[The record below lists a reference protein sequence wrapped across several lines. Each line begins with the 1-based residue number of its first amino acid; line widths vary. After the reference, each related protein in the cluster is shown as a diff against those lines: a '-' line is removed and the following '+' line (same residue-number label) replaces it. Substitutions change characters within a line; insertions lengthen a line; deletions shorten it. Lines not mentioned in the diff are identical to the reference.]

1 VTYEPRLF
9 AVPIQSVI
17 QGDNGQL
24 IRQVWDLL
32 GIHDDAVVLDATYGL
47 GNFWTDVRPAKLIA
61 HDLDPLKGDGVDCR
75 ALPEDDASV
84 DVFVLDLPYVIQGG
98 RETSTIPGMLDAYG
112 LNDGPRSKRDLFA
125 NHHQAMREARR
136 VLRPGGWLLVKC
148 ADAVSSGRRVWLRDF
163 VVDIGRA
170 LGFTKYDELV
180 HYSRTGPQPNDD
192 REQKH
197 ARRAHSFL
205 VIFHAATTGV

>member
-1 VTYEPRLF
+1 VRQQQLF
-9 AVPIQSVI
+9 DVPVQSVI
-17 QGDNGQL
+17 VDDNGEL
-24 IRQVWDLL
+24 IRQAWELL
-32 GIHDDAVVLDATYGL
+32 RIPDDAVVLDATYGR
-47 GNFWTDVRPAKLIA
+47 GRFWTDVRPVNLIA

-75 ALPEDDASV
+75 RLPEGDASV

-112 LNDGPRSKRDLFA
+112 LADGPRNEADLFA
-125 NHHQAMREARR
+125 NHHQAMQEAWR
-136 VLRPGGWLLVKC
+136 VLRPGGWLFVKC
-148 ADAVSSGRRVWLRDF
+148 ADAVSSGRRVWLTDF
-163 VVDIGRA
+163 VSDTGRC

-180 HYSRTGPQPNDD
+180 HYSSTGPQPIDG

-205 VIFHAATTGV
+205 VVFCAPTTTV